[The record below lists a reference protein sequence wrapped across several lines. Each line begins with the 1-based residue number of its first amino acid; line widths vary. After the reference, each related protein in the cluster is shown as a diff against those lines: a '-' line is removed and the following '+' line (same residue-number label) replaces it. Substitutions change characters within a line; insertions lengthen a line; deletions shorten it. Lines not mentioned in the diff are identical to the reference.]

1 MQEHQLLQIEQLKTM
16 LDTLRD
22 RKKVTD
28 EKKIVLTSNSELL
41 SRRSAEVLTAARGL
55 TPTLTIAEQDYFRD
69 IRRYEACCT
78 KWEDVIG
85 KLRNNSNRIR
95 GNVASGEM
103 RCSVRLDPK
112 QMEQCQ
118 SLLKG
123 QDQVLSRNE
132 LAVKEMEDTVAK
144 LMVASGLGNEEGR
157 RKPLTAILDDENKL
171 E

>member
-1 MQEHQLLQIEQLKTM
+1 M
-16 LDTLRD
+16 
-22 RKKVTD
+22 
-28 EKKIVLTSNSELL
+28 
-41 SRRSAEVLTAARGL
+41 
-55 TPTLTIAEQDYFRD
+55 
-69 IRRYEACCT
+69 
-78 KWEDVIG
+78 IG

-132 LAVKEMEDTVAK
+132 LTVKEMEDTVAK